1 MILIAIIIGCLIG
14 ALIGMYAPMVSY
26 TYSGYL
32 AIAIIAALDSV
43 FGGIVATLK
52 KNFNLTIF
60 ITGFFGNA
68 ILAILLTIL
77 GQKLNVDIYLAAII
91 VFVGRMF
98 TNLAIIRRYY
108 IDIVMKKIEEYV
120 RSIPDFPE
128 PGIIFRD
135 ITSVLQDADG
145 LQLAIDSMQD
155 CLKDVDVDVI
165 VGTES
170 RGFIFGMPI
179 AYNLHKPFVP
189 VRKKGK
195 LPCETIS
202 ASYDLEY
209 GKAEIE
215 IHKDAIK
222 PGQKV
227 VIIDDLIATGG
238 TVEAAAKLIEQLG
251 GEVVK
256 IVFLMELAGLK
267 GREKLAKYDVKSVI
281 RYDGK

>member
-1 MILIAIIIGCLIG
+1 
-14 ALIGMYAPMVSY
+14 MV
-26 TYSGYL
+26 
-32 AIAIIAALDSV
+32 
-43 FGGIVATLK
+43 
-52 KNFNLTIF
+52 
-60 ITGFFGNA
+60 
-68 ILAILLTIL
+68 
-77 GQKLNVDIYLAAII
+77 
-91 VFVGRMF
+91 
-98 TNLAIIRRYY
+98 
-108 IDIVMKKIEEYV
+108 KKIEEYV

-128 PGIIFRD
+128 KGIIFRD

-145 LQLAIDSMQD
+145 LHLSIESMIKLLD
-155 CLKDVDVDVI
+155 GVDFDVV

-251 GEVVK
+251 GQVVK
-256 IVFLMELAGLK
+256 IVFLMELAGLE
-267 GREKLAKYDVKSVI
+267 GRKKLEKYDVASVI
-281 RYDGK
+281 RSEGK